1 MSFLPC
7 MSETLSMP
15 VLLRIQLVVAD
26 RNHDYDS
33 KGSFQDDTSNFSV
46 IKTGQFSEIANGSFD
61 VNG

>member
-1 MSFLPC
+1 